1 MTVPLRYCEL
11 NSSTNNRTPALSMT
25 TSSAAGCSSMFKLY
39 RKPEQPPGSTATRS
53 PADSCDTFSSARNF
67 LTSSP
72 ARSVSVR
79 VTDFCVVSITILQ
92 SGSNLEGSGEAV
104 NGPSPLAMSGCIPP
118 IGGPMRLTIIDWL
131 IIGLYFAFNIGIG
144 FYYKARA
151 GKSTTEFFL
160 SGRNVPWWLA
170 GTSMVATTFAA
181 DTPLVVTGFVAKNG
195 IAGNWIWWSF
205 LFSGMMTV
213 FFFARLWRR
222 SEIITDAELVEL
234 RYEGKPAA
242 FLRGFRALYFG
253 VLMNCLIVGWVN
265 LAMEKILGTALG
277 VSRPQAI
284 AIIFGII
291 ALTSFYT
298 FISGLWGVL
307 WTDLIQFALKMTM
320 VIVLAYYGVQ
330 AVGGMQAL
338 KARLALLDA
347 TRAAAQGG
355 TGSILSF
362 IPDLDS
368 PWMPLATFCVYIGVN
383 WWANWY
389 PGAEP
394 GGGGYVAQRIFCA
407 KDEKNSLWATLWFN
421 IAHYAVRPWPWI
433 LTALASVV
441 LYPKLADPEVGYI
454 KVWVD
459 YLPGALR
466 GLMLAAF
473 AAAYMSTIATQL
485 NWGSSYLVNDFYRRF
500 LRRGKGEKH
509 YVSVSKWMTLALMVL
524 GAAVSYIMHT
534 VSGGWSLLVNIGAGT
549 GAVYLLRWYW
559 WRINAWSEIA
569 AMVVAAA
576 TSISLRTFVHLSGS
590 DSEVFSKTI
599 LITVGLTSAAW
610 LAATFLTQPEP
621 EQKLLEFYRRVRPA
635 AAGWKR
641 IAAMAP
647 EIAPVHDGW
656 YNLMDWLLGCLMV
669 YMALFGIG
677 KLLLGPAYLGV
688 IFLLVS
694 AAAGYSIYWD
704 LSRRG
709 WQTLSGQ
716 EPGQPKG

>member
-1 MTVPLRYCEL
+1 M
-11 NSSTNNRTPALSMT
+11 
-25 TSSAAGCSSMFKLY
+25 K
-39 RKPEQPPGSTATRS
+39 
-53 PADSCDTFSSARNF
+53 
-67 LTSSP
+67 
-72 ARSVSVR
+72 
-79 VTDFCVVSITILQ
+79 IT
-92 SGSNLEGSGEAV
+92 
-104 NGPSPLAMSGCIPP
+104 LA
-118 IGGPMRLTIIDWL
+118 DWL
-131 IIGLYFAFNIGIG
+131 VVVAYFVVNLLIGLY
-144 FYYKARA
+144 YRKKASA
-151 GKSTTEFFL
+151 STGDFFV
-160 SGRNVPWWLA
+160 SGREVSWWLA

-181 DTPLVVTGFVAKNG
+181 DTPLWVTGQVAQHG
-195 IAGNWIWWSF
+195 IAANWLWWSF

-222 SEIITDAELVEL
+222 AEIITDVELIEL
-234 RYEGKPAA
+234 RYAGKPAA

-277 VSRPQAI
+277 VSRPVAI

-320 VIVLAYYGVQ
+320 VIVLAYYGIQ
-330 AVGGMQAL
+330 AVGGMHAL
-338 KARLALLDA
+338 KVKLAVLDA
-347 TRAAAQGG
+347 TRAAAEGG

-362 IPDLDS
+362 IPDLNS

-421 IAHYAVRPWPWI
+421 IAHYALRPWPWI

-441 LYPKLADPEVGYI
+441 LYPNLADPEVGYI

-500 LRRGKGEKH
+500 MVTGAPERH
-509 YVSVSKWMTLALMVL
+509 YVMASKIATAFLAVL
-524 GAAVSYIMHT
+524 GAVVSLYMT
-534 VSGGWSLLVNIGAGT
+534 SVAGAWNLLLGIGAGT

-559 WRINAWSEIA
+559 WRVNAWSEVA
-569 AMVVAAA
+569 AMTAAVVTTVVLRLGVRFTGSDGIVFAK
-576 TSISLRTFVHLSGS
+576 SISL
-590 DSEVFSKTI
+590 
-599 LITVGLTSAAW
+599 TVLVTSAVW
-610 LAATFLTQPEP
+610 LVVTFLTAPEP
-621 EQKLLEFYRRVRPA
+621 DSKLLEFYRRVRPA
-635 AAGWKR
+635 AAGWKHV
-641 IAAMAP
+641 AELAP
-647 EIAPVHDGW
+647 DIVPTHDGW

-677 KLLLGPAYLGV
+677 KLVLGSTGV
-688 IFLLVS
+688 GLVFLAIS
-694 AAAGYSIYWD
+694 AASGYAIYWD
-704 LSRRG
+704 FSRRG
-709 WQTLSGQ
+709 WETLSGR
-716 EPGQPKG
+716 ESGVGRR

>member
-1 MTVPLRYCEL
+1 M
-11 NSSTNNRTPALSMT
+11 
-25 TSSAAGCSSMFKLY
+25 K
-39 RKPEQPPGSTATRS
+39 
-53 PADSCDTFSSARNF
+53 
-67 LTSSP
+67 
-72 ARSVSVR
+72 
-79 VTDFCVVSITILQ
+79 IT
-92 SGSNLEGSGEAV
+92 
-104 NGPSPLAMSGCIPP
+104 LA
-118 IGGPMRLTIIDWL
+118 DWL
-131 IIGLYFAFNIGIG
+131 VVVAYFVVNLLIGLY
-144 FYYKARA
+144 YRKKASA
-151 GKSTTEFFL
+151 STGDFFV
-160 SGRNVPWWLA
+160 SGREVSWWLA

-181 DTPLVVTGFVAKNG
+181 DTPLWVTGQVAQHG
-195 IAGNWIWWSF
+195 IAANWLWWSF

-222 SEIITDAELVEL
+222 AEIITDVELIEL
-234 RYEGKPAA
+234 RYAGKPAA

-347 TRAAAQGG
+347 SRAAAQGG
-355 TGSILSF
+355 AGSILSF
-362 IPDLDS
+362 IPDLNS

-441 LYPKLADPEVGYI
+441 LYPNLADPEVGYI

-500 LRRGKGEKH
+500 LVRRAPERH
-509 YVSVSKWMTLALMVL
+509 YVMASKIATAFLAVL
-524 GAAVSYIMHT
+524 GAVVSLYMT
-534 VSGGWSLLVNIGAGT
+534 SVAGAWNLLLGIGAGT

-559 WRINAWSEIA
+559 WRINAWSEVS
-569 AMVVAAA
+569 AMSAAA
-576 TSISLRTFVHLSGS
+576 LTTVVLRLGVRFTGSDGIVFAKSISL
-590 DSEVFSKTI
+590 
-599 LITVGLTSAAW
+599 TVLVTSAVW
-610 LAATFLTQPEP
+610 LVVTFLTAPEP
-621 EQKLLEFYRRVRPA
+621 DSKLLEFYRRVRPA
-635 AAGWKR
+635 AAGWKHV
-641 IAAMAP
+641 AELAP
-647 EIAPVHDGW
+647 EIVPTHDGW

-677 KLLLGPAYLGV
+677 KLLLGSTGV
-688 IFLLVS
+688 GLVFLAIS
-694 AAAGYSIYWD
+694 AASGYAIYRD

-709 WQTLSGQ
+709 WETLSGR
-716 EPGQPKG
+716 ESGIESRE